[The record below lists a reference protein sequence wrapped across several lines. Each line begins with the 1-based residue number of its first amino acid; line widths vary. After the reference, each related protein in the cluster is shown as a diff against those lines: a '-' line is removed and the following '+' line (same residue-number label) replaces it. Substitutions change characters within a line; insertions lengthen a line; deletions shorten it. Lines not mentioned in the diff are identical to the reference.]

1 MTKIERFMLLFI
13 LTLSIAACSDK
24 TSHFITDADYRKT
37 VEKDLSEKMQAIG
50 NDTIFP
56 NFSDKQY
63 SLREQEA
70 MKFLYAYMP
79 LSDIADYSSDFYLK
93 NIRQTFETQK
103 EMPWGKK
110 IPEEL
115 FRYFVLPIRVNN
127 ENMDS
132 SRMVFYKELKERVKN
147 LSMYD
152 AVLEVN
158 HWCHEKVVYQPSDA
172 RTSSPLASVRTAFG
186 RCGEESTFTVAAL
199 RAVGIPARQ
208 VYTPR
213 WAHTDDNHA
222 WVEAWADGKW
232 YYLGACEPAPVLDMG
247 WFDAPVKRAL
257 LLHTKVFGR
266 YTGPED
272 IMQQTKS
279 FAEINVTS
287 KYAKTAK
294 TTVQVVDSLGNPV
307 PDAQV
312 KFGIYNYAEFYP
324 VFATNSDKNGE
335 ASITTGLGDFSVW
348 AAKDEKMALA
358 IVTAGKQNPYKITLQ
373 FKQGDEF
380 EKEFDIV
387 PPPEIKPESKASQA
401 EIEAN
406 NKRLAREDSIR
417 NAYVAT
423 FISPEKAVVFARQI
437 QADTALTKKY
447 LTMSRG
453 NWTEIRNFL
462 SDASK
467 AGKVAMALRLLGVI
481 SEKDLR
487 DTPASV
493 LEDHLN
499 HVFPENSDIFYRYV
513 LNPRIGDEM
522 LSPYRGWLQ
531 QHISS
536 SIKEKAIDEP
546 NVLVEWVRPIKTANE
561 YNPQNIPISP
571 IGVMKLGVADANSKN
586 IFFVAVCRS
595 LNIPARLEEVTGKL
609 QYFHNGQWH
618 DVSFERGEAKPTAAQ
633 GYLQLKYTPTQ
644 TLKNP
649 LYDTHFTIARIEGGS
664 MHRLNFSNTEGT
676 EATVSW
682 ESLFRKPV
690 AMDEGYYM
698 LISGT
703 RMASGKVLARVAT
716 FNIQRGK
723 TTSVDL
729 ILRKDNQ
736 DIQVIGEM
744 NPEALFLPVDK
755 AQPQSILTTTGRG
768 YFIVAILGAG
778 QEPSNHFLRD
788 VARLKSDFENWKRSM
803 IFLFPDEADWKRF
816 NKADFSTL
824 PSTVTFGVDNDRSI
838 TKQLVKNLNLS
849 SPDNLPIV
857 VVADTFGRVVYVSQG
872 YKIGTGDELI
882 QIIKKL

>member
-1 MTKIERFMLLFI
+1 MKKIECFMLLFVLI
-13 LTLSIAACSDK
+13 LSIAACNDK
-24 TSHFITDADYRKT
+24 TSHFISDANYRKT
-37 VEKDLSEKMQAIG
+37 VEKDLSEKMQVIG
-50 NDTIFP
+50 NETVFP

-63 SLREQEA
+63 SLREREA

-79 LSDIADYSSDFYLK
+79 LSDIADYSPDFYLE

-103 EMPWGKK
+103 EMPWGNK

-132 SRMVFYKELKERVKN
+132 SRIVFYKELKDRVKN
-147 LSMYD
+147 LSMAD
-152 AVLEVN
+152 AILEVN

-232 YYLGACEPAPVLDMG
+232 YYLGACEPSPVLDMG

-266 YTGPED
+266 YTGTED
-272 IMQQTKS
+272 MMQQTKS

-324 VFATNSDKNGE
+324 VFSANSDKNGE

-348 AAKDEKMALA
+348 ASKDGKMALA
-358 IVTAGKQNPYKITLQ
+358 IVTAGKQNPYKIILQ

-387 PPPEIKPESKASQA
+387 PPPEIKPENKASQA
-401 EIEAN
+401 AIEAN
-406 NKRLAREDSIR
+406 NKRMAHEDSIR

-499 HVFPENSDIFYRYV
+499 HVIPENSDIFYRYV
-513 LNPRIGDEM
+513 LNPRIGDE
-522 LSPYRGWLQ
+522 LLTPYRGWLQ
-531 QHISS
+531 QHIPSD
-536 SIKEKAIDEP
+536 IKGKAVDDP
-546 NVLVEWVRPIKTANE
+546 NILVGWAKHIKTASE

-595 LNIPARLEEVTGKL
+595 LNIPARLEEITGKL

-618 DVSFERGEAKPTAAQ
+618 DVSFDEGEAKPIVAQ
-633 GYLQLKYTPTQ
+633 GFIQLKYTPTQ

-649 LYDTHFTIARIEGGS
+649 LYDTHFTIARIENGT

-682 ESLFRKPV
+682 ESLFQKPV
-690 AMDEGYYM
+690 TMDEGYYI

-703 RMASGKVLARVAT
+703 RMASGQVLARVST
-716 FNIQRGK
+716 FNIEKGK

-744 NPEALFLPVDK
+744 NPEALFLPVEK
-755 AQPQSILTTTGRG
+755 AKPQSILATTGRG
-768 YFIVAILGAG
+768 YFIVAVLGAG

-788 VARLKSDFENWKRSM
+788 IVRLKSDFENWKRSM
-803 IFLFPDEADWKRF
+803 IFLFPNEVDWKRF

-824 PSTVTFGVDNDRSI
+824 PSNVTFGIDNGRSI
-838 TKQLVKNLNLS
+838 TRELVKNLNLS
-849 SPDNLPIV
+849 SQDNLPIV